1 MHRLQQHL
9 HVCRHAEE
17 TADALSRHSLYT
29 EPFKC
34 SRTSLFFSLFLSHQ
48 ICRRHSF
55 LGFGDEA
62 VVPLSLGFSESLLQS
77 SLKLRLSS
85 LNISVDKQKLSSE
98 DTGFYVFIYVFSFD
112 SYSECVT
119 QGETVVLGLR
129 QKANVVVALNIS
141 SMSD

>member
-1 MHRLQQHL
+1 M
-9 HVCRHAEE
+9 
-17 TADALSRHSLYT
+17 
-29 EPFKC
+29 
-34 SRTSLFFSLFLSHQ
+34 
-48 ICRRHSF
+48 
-55 LGFGDEA
+55 
-62 VVPLSLGFSESLLQS
+62 VPLSLDCSESLLQS